1 MALAVFAQVARDEL
15 DEPNQRLLVTLRS
28 ELRALT
34 GEAELALEDL
44 RAVPWPTQDPLT
56 PRALE
61 LQGDMQF
68 RQSQPDAALAQY
80 QAALESVLAQRQNAA
95 IRLHTRRGYTFIQ
108 LRDLDFAWGEA
119 LLARAEAELYQG
131 EVQEERG
138 GTPRPKRITCM
149 RWNAP
154 HKLTMPSYKRWH
166 ITNWGH
172 WRCAWNAWKMR
183 RRICTSACI
192 TMRRLATAC
201 N

>member
-1 MALAVFAQVARDEL
+1 
-15 DEPNQRLLVTLRS
+15 
-28 ELRALT
+28 
-34 GEAELALEDL
+34 
-44 RAVPWPTQDPLT
+44 
-56 PRALE
+56 
-61 LQGDMQF
+61 MQF

-119 LLARAEAELYQG
+119 LLARARPSCIRARCKRNVAITRGKTHYVQALDCTQQANHAELQALAHYQLG
-131 EVQEERG
+131 SLA
-138 GTPRPKRITCM
+138 M
-149 RWNAP
+149 R
-154 HKLTMPSYKRWH
+154 
-166 ITNWGH
+166 
-172 WRCAWNAWKMR
+172 WNAWKMR